1 MSDSGVLLERAS
13 DPRIARLIL
22 NRPARRNAFDGELVA
37 LLQRAMRE
45 LASDA
50 TTRVV
55 ELSGAGK
62 TFCAGA
68 DIDWMKKVSGF
79 TMQENLRDSA
89 ELASLF
95 RSFDE
100 LPKPIVARVQG
111 AALGGGTGLVAVC
124 DVVVA
129 AENAI
134 FGTTEVRI
142 GVIPAVISPYLVHK
156 VGESR
161 ARAWFVTGERVS
173 AEEALQAGLVHRVV
187 PERELGTAT
196 RMILDAILLGGPE
209 AVAEAKHLVQA
220 VATMSL
226 RDATNVAIQRLGERR
241 ASAEGREGLAA
252 FLEKRRPSWAAEPA
266 AKKP

>member
-1 MSDSGVLLERAS
+1 MSESGILLERAS

-22 NRPARRNAFDGELVA
+22 NRPARRNAIDGELVA
-37 LLQRAMRE
+37 LLQRAVRE
-45 LASDA
+45 LAGDA
-50 TTRVV
+50 TTRVI
-55 ELSGAGK
+55 EISGAGK

-95 RSFDE
+95 RAFDE

-134 FGTTEVRI
+134 FGTTEVRL

-161 ARAWFVTGERVS
+161 ARAWFVTGERIS
-173 AEEALQAGLVHRVV
+173 AEEALQAGLVHRIV
-187 PERELGTAT
+187 PEKELGTAART
-196 RMILDAILLGGPE
+196 ILDAILLGGPE
-209 AVAEAKHLVQA
+209 AVAEAKHLARA
-220 VATMSL
+220 VSAMPL
-226 RDATNVAIQRLGERR
+226 RDATNMAIQRLGERR

-252 FLEKRRPSWAAEPA
+252 FLEKRKPSWAVEPST
-266 AKKP
+266 KKP

>member
-13 DPRIARLIL
+13 DPRIGRLIL
-22 NRPARRNAFDGELVA
+22 NRPSRRNAFDGELVA
-37 LLQRAMRE
+37 LLQRAIRE
-45 LASDA
+45 LAADA
-50 TTRVV
+50 TTRVI

-68 DIDWMKKVSGF
+68 DIEWMKKVSGF

-95 RSFDE
+95 RAFDE
-100 LPKPIVARVQG
+100 LAKPLVARVQG

-129 AENAI
+129 ADNAI
-134 FGTTEVRI
+134 FGTTEVRL

-161 ARAWFVTGERVS
+161 ARAWFVTGEQVS
-173 AEEALQAGLVHRVV
+173 AEEAREAGLVHRVV
-187 PERELGTAT
+187 PEKDLVTAT
-196 RMILDAILLGGPE
+196 RAVLDAILLGGPE
-209 AVAEAKHLVQA
+209 AVAEAKRLARA
-220 VATMSL
+220 VATMPM
-226 RDATNVAIQRLGERR
+226 RDATNMAIQRLGERR
-241 ASAEGREGLAA
+241 AAPEGREGLAA
-252 FLEKRRPSWAAEPA
+252 FVEKRKPSWAAGPA

>member
-1 MSDSGVLLERAS
+1 MSESGVLLQRAT

-22 NRPARRNAFDGELVA
+22 NRPTRRNAFDGELVA
-37 LLQRAMRE
+37 LLQRALRE

-50 TTRVV
+50 TTRVI

-68 DIDWMKKVSGF
+68 DIDWMKKVAGF

-95 RSFDE
+95 RAFDE
-100 LPKPIVARVQG
+100 LAKPIVARVQG
-111 AALGGGTGLVAVC
+111 AAQGGGTGLVAVC

-134 FGTTEVRI
+134 FGTTEVRL

-173 AEEALQAGLVHRVV
+173 AEEARHAGLVHQVV
-187 PERELGTAT
+187 PEKELGTAT
-196 RMILDAILLGGPE
+196 RAVLDAILLGGPE
-209 AVAEAKHLVQA
+209 AVAEAKHLARA
-220 VATMSL
+220 VAAMPL
-226 RDATNVAIQRLGERR
+226 RDATNMAIQRLGERR
-241 ASAEGREGLAA
+241 ASPEGREGLAA
-252 FLEKRRPSWAAEPA
+252 FLEKRKPSWAAEPA
-266 AKKP
+266 LKKP

>member
-252 FLEKRRPSWAAEPA
+252 FLEKRRPSWATEPA

>member
-1 MSDSGVLLERAS
+1 MSDSAVLLERAS
-13 DPRIARLIL
+13 DPRIACLIL
-22 NRPARRNAFDGELVA
+22 NRPDRRNAFDGELVA
-37 LLQRAMRE
+37 LLQRALRE
-45 LASDA
+45 LAADA
-50 TTRVV
+50 TTRVI

-62 TFCAGA
+62 AFCAGA
-68 DIDWMKKVSGF
+68 DIDWMKKMSGF

-100 LPKPIVARVQG
+100 LAKPIVARVQG

-124 DVVVA
+124 DFVVA

-156 VGESR
+156 IGESR

-173 AEEALQAGLVHRVV
+173 AEDARQAGLVHRVV
-187 PERELGTAT
+187 PEKELGAAA
-196 RMILDAILLGGPE
+196 RAVLDAILLGGPE
-209 AVAEAKHLVQA
+209 AVAEAKHLA
-220 VATMSL
+220 RAIASMPL
-226 RDATNVAIQRLGERR
+226 KDASNQAIQRLAERR

-252 FLEKRRPSWAAEPA
+252 FLEKRKPSWAAEPA
-266 AKKP
+266 AKKS